1 MPCKCTW
8 LSRQQAI
15 TWHRMLKRIIAV
27 IVALVVQAVVLPGI
41 SHAQS
46 AVTNWNPGLP
56 LGAPAPAFK
65 LIGQDGKE
73 HDLAELLVKGKL
85 ALVFQRSADW

>member
-1 MPCKCTW
+1 MF
-8 LSRQQAI
+8 
-15 TWHRMLKRIIAV
+15 KRIIAV
-27 IVALVVQAVVLPGI
+27 IVVLFVHAAVVPDK

-46 AVTNWNPGLP
+46 PVTNWNPGLP
-56 LGAPAPAFK
+56 VGAQAPAFK
-65 LIGQDGKE
+65 LVGQDGQE

>member
-1 MPCKCTW
+1 MFN
-8 LSRQQAI
+8 
-15 TWHRMLKRIIAV
+15 RIFAVTIA
-27 IVALVVQAVVLPGI
+27 LLVQAALLPGK

-56 LGAPAPAFK
+56 VGAQAPAFK
-65 LIGQDGKE
+65 LVGQDGKE

-85 ALVFQRSADW
+85 ALAFQRSADW

>member
-1 MPCKCTW
+1 MF
-8 LSRQQAI
+8 
-15 TWHRMLKRIIAV
+15 KRVIAV
-27 IVALVVQAVVLPGI
+27 IIALLVQGAVLPAR

-46 AVTNWNPGLP
+46 AGTNWNPGLP
-56 LGAPAPAFK
+56 VGAQAPAFE
-65 LIGQDGKE
+65 LVGQDGKE